1 MQEQL
6 QGLCLHSLSTCC
18 LLDLQVHPDFRLWL
32 TSLPSN
38 HFPVSILQNGSKM
51 TIEPPRGVKANLLK
65 SYISFSDDFLNSC
78 SKVRRTLCLGLLSLF
93 CACSNVC
100 FPPGKL
106 FSRHRSSSP
115 LENPCAKGGISH
127 KLTSVK
133 SHLEFL
139 L

>member
-6 QGLCLHSLSTCC
+6 QRLCLHPLSTCC
-18 LLDLQVHPDFRLWL
+18 LLDFQVHQDFRLWL

-78 SKVRRTLCLGLLSLF
+78 PKVRPRLCFGLLSPAR
-93 CACSNVC
+93 ACSNVC
-100 FPPGKL
+100 SPPGCC
-106 FSRHRSSSP
+106 SSP
-115 LENPCAKGGISH
+115 GIGLPLH
-127 KLTSVK
+127 
-133 SHLEFL
+133 
-139 L
+139 